1 MKPLSPVLLAA
12 VLSVAAANE
21 NDEWLAFK
29 QRFGRVY
36 EAEEEVLRRWVF
48 VENLERIRLHN
59 AEHDAGRSTFRLG
72 VNQFADLTNEE
83 FRQKLLTEPVRGT
96 PTSVNVTA
104 PDSFDWRTEGVPIRI
119 QDQGQLG
126 ASWTI
131 ATLSS
136 VEAGVFLSSGQTVSL
151 SDQNLLDCVSWPSTG
166 RRARV
171 QSVITAWP
179 SEADYPTTGG
189 VGACQPVAP
198 SAGLDEVH
206 QVLEG
211 DEVALAE
218 GLLQNPV
225 PVMFDVE
232 FSFQLY
238 SSGIYSDPGCSP
250 DQLNHALLLVGYG
263 SSGQDFWTLANS
275 WGTSWG
281 EGGYVRVP
289 EGRQHVWSGH
299 DGGLSNRRPPAL
311 SWSAANQ
318 RTTTSQDTALH
329 TSQKS
334 ETLHRCTPF

>member
-36 EAEEEVLRRWVF
+36 EAEEEVLRRRVF

-83 FRQKLLTEPVRGT
+83 FRQKILTEMQPTITSRPASSRT
-96 PTSVNVTA
+96 PTSVNVTV

-151 SDQNLLDCVSWPSTG
+151 SDQNLLDCVSWPSTVG
-166 RRARV
+166 ALEYVRDYGVA
-171 QSVITAWP
+171 T
-179 SEADYPTTGG
+179 EADYPTTGR

-238 SSGIYSDPGCSP
+238 SSGIYSDSGCSP

-281 EGGYVRVP
+281 EGGYVRVQR
-289 EGRQHVWSGH
+289 GVNMCGV
-299 DGGLSNRRPPAL
+299 ATM
-311 SWSAANQ
+311 AAYP
-318 RTTTSQDTALH
+318 TGVHPL
-329 TSQKS
+329 
-334 ETLHRCTPF
+334 

>member
-12 VLSVAAANE
+12 VLSVAAANA

-36 EAEEEVLRRWVF
+36 EAEEEVLRRRVF
-48 VENLERIRLHN
+48 DENLERIRLHN

-72 VNQFADLTNEE
+72 VNQFADFTNEE
-83 FRQKLLTEPVRGT
+83 FRQKIITEMQPNIISRPASSRT

-104 PDSFDWRTEGVPIRI
+104 PDSFDWRNEGVPII
-119 QDQGQLG
+119 IKNQGQLG

-151 SDQNLLDCVSWPSTG
+151 SDQNLLDCVSWPSTVG
-166 RRARV
+166 ALEYVRDHGVA
-171 QSVITAWP
+171 T
-179 SEADYPTTGG
+179 EADYPTTGG

-206 QVLEG
+206 QVPEG

-281 EGGYVRVP
+281 EGGYVRVQR
-289 EGRQHVWSGH
+289 GVNMCGI
-299 DGGLSNRRPPAL
+299 ATM
-311 SWSAANQ
+311 AAYP
-318 RTTTSQDTALH
+318 TGVHL
-329 TSQKS
+329 
-334 ETLHRCTPF
+334 L